1 LKNPTIEKG
10 ENMALCPKCG
20 TENPKGS
27 KYCEECGT
35 DLYGE
40 KRKGKEKKLD
50 TKEYVAFIILLILG
64 DFSMSSLHTRFAAIS
79 HLLSWLDRIMAN
91 PEFHKEEINALK
103 ELAVSMA
110 DGWQFNAWML
120 AIVGFLLGIILMR
133 WINKIGKWEGLKHA
147 LGCIAFA
154 VIIVLIAKL
163 ISHFLF

>member
-1 LKNPTIEKG
+1 
-10 ENMALCPKCG
+10 MVLCPKCG

-40 KRKGKEKKLD
+40 KRKEKEKLD

-64 DFSMSSLHTRFAAIS
+64 DFSMSSLHTRFAAVS
-79 HLLSWLDRIMAN
+79 YLLSWLDRIMAS
-91 PEFHKEEINALK
+91 PEFHKEELNALK
-103 ELAVSMA
+103 ELVVSMA

-120 AIVGFLLGIILMR
+120 AIVGFLLGIMSMR
-133 WINKIGKWEGLKHA
+133 WIDKIGKREGLKHA
-147 LGCIAFA
+147 LGCIAFV
-154 VIIVLIAKL
+154 VIIMLIGKL